1 MYSRSYL
8 SKCALLTLSAVG
20 CFAQTNVLT
29 YRNDNQRTAQNLTE
43 TVLTP
48 ANVQYETFGKLFTYP
63 VDGLVDAQPL
73 VVSGLTIANGT
84 HNVVFAATENDSVF
98 AFDANTGATYW
109 QVSVLGAGETPSDPH
124 NCTNVIPT
132 IGITSTP
139 VIDLQSGPHGTIYVV
154 GMTKDASGGY
164 HHRIHA
170 LDLTT
175 GAEEFGG
182 PTEIQAT
189 YPGTGANSSNGTVVF
204 NPAQYKERSA
214 LTLANGVIYLAFA
227 SHCDLGVY
235 G

>member
-73 VVSGLTIANGT
+73 VVSGMTIANGT
-84 HNVVFAATENDSVF
+84 HTVVLAVTENDSVF
-98 AFDANTGATYW
+98 AFDAGTGATYW
-109 QVSVLGAGETPSDPH
+109 QASVLGTGETPSDNR
-124 NCTNVIPT
+124 NCSQVEPT

-139 VIDLQSGPHGTIYVV
+139 VIDLQSGLHGTIYVV
-154 GMTKDASGGY
+154 GMSRDSKGNY
-164 HHRIHA
+164 HHRLHA
-170 LDLTT
+170 RDITT
-175 GAEEFGG
+175 
-182 PTEIQAT
+182 
-189 YPGTGANSSNGTVVF
+189 
-204 NPAQYKERSA
+204 
-214 LTLANGVIYLAFA
+214 
-227 SHCDLGVY
+227 
-235 G
+235 